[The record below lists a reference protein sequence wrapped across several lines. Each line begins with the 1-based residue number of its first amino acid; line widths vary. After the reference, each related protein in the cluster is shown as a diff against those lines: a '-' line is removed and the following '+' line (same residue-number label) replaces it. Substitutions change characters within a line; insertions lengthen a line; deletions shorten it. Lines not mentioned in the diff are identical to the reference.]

1 MNSYKIVYSDRM
13 YVDELEQVKNLEE
26 KVQILIA
33 QGWSCIGGVV
43 ASFMGEGRMRRIY
56 QTMVK
61 SAV

>member
-1 MNSYKIVYSDRM
+1 M
-13 YVDELEQVKNLEE
+13 DELEQVKNLEE